1 MPAITVETKF
11 HRAMEHAWI
20 GAKMLCDGNDFA
32 PVEERIDFVST
43 ASKTRAATDRASVK
57 KQARKERT
65 ER

>member
-32 PVEERIDFVST
+32 PVEERIDFIIDCLEN
-43 ASKTRAATDRASVK
+43 ARRYHRASVK